1 MSKRPAT
8 LIVLDRNKRE
18 SSQTQLAVSLKELVQ
33 ARVLAPGEAVPSSR
47 DLARDLRISRNT
59 VIQAYDRLIGE
70 GYLEPSARRGL
81 FVSESLTEKILSRTG
96 LSNASTTVSRFV
108 FQQNSEKLGMP
119 VPFRPC
125 QPDVRLFPLA
135 LWNRMRTRALR
146 SYGTHL
152 LHYQS
157 ELTLGFPSLR
167 RTLATYLRESRGVQC
182 DWHQVAITT
191 GSQQALYLLAHLL
204 LRPESRVAME
214 DPGYLGAR
222 FAWQRTGARLIPVSI
237 DAEGMRLPPDK
248 RFSAELVYT
257 TPSRQ
262 FPTGACL
269 SLSRRLSL
277 VEFAARTN
285 AWIIEDDYDSEF
297 RYSRPP
303 LPSLQSLDSSGRV
316 IYIGSMSKVL
326 FPSLRIGYVVLPA
339 SLVQEFTALRS
350 VLDDHG
356 PLIDQAT
363 LAQFIDAGAFYSH
376 IRRSRRAY
384 GERLQT
390 FIESASKLL
399 LPLSFPYID
408 GGMNLT
414 GFLDS
419 TEDDRECSDRLK
431 SIGIEIPALSQYS
444 LRPTRPGLVFGF
456 TAFEQR
462 TTQEQ
467 MKRVALVFQRRRK
480 GRRGEPAH

>member
-1 MSKRPAT
+1 M
-8 LIVLDRNKRE
+8 
-18 SSQTQLAVSLKELVQ
+18 
-33 ARVLAPGEAVPSSR
+33 
-47 DLARDLRISRNT
+47 
-59 VIQAYDRLIGE
+59 IQAYDRLIGE

-81 FVSESLTEKILSRTG
+81 FVSESLTEKIFSRTG
-96 LSNASTTVSRFV
+96 RSNASATVSPFV

-119 VPFRPC
+119 MPFRPC

-204 LRPESRVAME
+204 LRPGSRVAME

-222 FAWQRTGARLIPVSI
+222 FAWQRTGALLIPVSI
-237 DAEGMRLPPDK
+237 DSEGMRLPPDK
-248 RFSAELVYT
+248 RFSVDLVYT

-277 VEFAARTN
+277 VEFAARTK
-285 AWIIEDDYDSEF
+285 AWIVEDDYDSEF

-303 LPSLQSLDSSGRV
+303 LPSLQSLDRSGRV

-339 SLVQEFTALRS
+339 SLVEEFAALRS

-363 LAQFIDAGAFYSH
+363 LAQFIDAGAFYTH
-376 IRRSRRAY
+376 IRRSRREY

-390 FIESASKLL
+390 FMESASKLQ
-399 LPLSFPYID
+399 LPLSFPYTD

-419 TEDDRECSDRLK
+419 TEHDRECSDRLK
-431 SIGIEIPALSQYS
+431 AVGMEIPALSQYS
-444 LRPTRPGLVFGF
+444 LRPTRAGLVFGF

-462 TTQEQ
+462 TTQES
-467 MKRVALVFQRRRK
+467 MKRVALAFQRQRK
-480 GRRGEPAH
+480 GRRGDPAH

>member
-8 LIVLDRNKRE
+8 LIVLDKNKRE
-18 SSQTQLAVSLKELVQ
+18 SLQAQLAVGLKELMQ
-33 ARVLAPGEAVPSSR
+33 ARVFAAGEALPSSR
-47 DLARDLRISRNT
+47 DLARDLGISRNT

-81 FVSESLTEKILSRTG
+81 FLSESLTKKILPGTG
-96 LSNASTTVSRFV
+96 PPTASGTASFLVSR
-108 FQQNSEKLGMP
+108 QRSSELDAP

-135 LWNRMRTRALR
+135 LWNRLRTRALR
-146 SYGTHL
+146 SYGTNL

-167 RTLATYLRESRGVQC
+167 KTLATYLRESRGVQC

-204 LRPESRVAME
+204 LMPKSRVVME

-222 FAWQRTGARLIPVSI
+222 LAWQRTGARLIPVSI
-237 DAEGMRLPPDK
+237 DAEGMRIPADK
-248 RFSAELVYT
+248 RSSADLVYT

-277 VEFAARTN
+277 VRFAARTK
-285 AWIIEDDYDSEF
+285 AWIVEDDYDSEF

-303 LPSLQSLDSSGRV
+303 LPSLQSLDRSGRV

-339 SLVQEFTALRS
+339 SLVEGFAGLRN

-376 IRRSRRAY
+376 IRRSRREY
-384 GERLQT
+384 RQRLQT
-390 FIESASKLL
+390 FIECASKLR
-399 LPLSFPYID
+399 LPLSFPYTD
-408 GGMNLT
+408 GGMNLA
-414 GFLDS
+414 GFLE
-419 TEDDRECSDRLK
+419 TNEDDRGWSKRLK
-431 SIGIEIPALSQYS
+431 ASKLEIPALSQYS
-444 LRPTRPGLVFGF
+444 MRPTRAGLVFGF
-456 TAFEQR
+456 TAFEPR
-462 TTQEQ
+462 TIQES
-467 MKRVALVFQRRRK
+467 MKRVALAFQN
-480 GRRGEPAH
+480 